1 MKDGNDN
8 YTVQLDMF
16 TGNGFFI
23 ISQFE
28 NLKVSHNQIL
38 EILWENIWSS
48 IINNFFKNRLK
59 LTVGAPGVAA
69 APQVVKK
76 EIFSTKDIQ
85 YTSAL
90 TNASVKLL
98 LKLSK

>member
-1 MKDGNDN
+1 MKFDKNR
-8 YTVQLDMF
+8 L
-16 TGNGFFI
+16 
-23 ISQFE
+23 
-28 NLKVSHNQIL
+28 
-38 EILWENIWSS
+38 
-48 IINNFFKNRLK
+48 KNRLK